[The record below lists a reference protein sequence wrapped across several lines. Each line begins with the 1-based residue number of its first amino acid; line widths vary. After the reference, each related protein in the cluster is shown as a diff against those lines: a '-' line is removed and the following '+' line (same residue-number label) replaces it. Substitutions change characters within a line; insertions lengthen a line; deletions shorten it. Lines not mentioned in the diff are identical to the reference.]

1 MLGARRSGESASAFS
16 TSILEEKLTS
26 TDELSTELAARRRGL
41 RLHAMAFVVVVVLLG
56 ALDWYTAEPYWI
68 HWVAMGWGAGL
79 ATHAWLASGRAKAA
93 HA

>member
-1 MLGARRSGESASAFS
+1 
-16 TSILEEKLTS
+16 
-26 TDELSTELAARRRGL
+26 
-41 RLHAMAFVVVVVLLG
+41 MAFVVVVVLLG

-79 ATHAWLASGRAKAA
+79 ATHAWLASGRAKAV